1 MQVTVGIRE
10 LKAHL
15 SQYMR
20 QVKSGKTVV
29 ITERGKPVGR
39 IVPVEVSLDEKIQ
52 GLIKSG
58 FIIWNGEK
66 LKPTKP
72 VAINKGEKTV
82 AEMVLE
88 DRE

>member
-1 MQVTVGIRE
+1 MQTTVGIRD
-10 LKAHL
+10 LKAQL
-15 SQYMR
+15 SHYVR
-20 QVKSGKTVV
+20 QVKSGETVI
-29 ITERGKPVGR
+29 ITEYGKPVGR
-39 IVPVEVSLDEKIQ
+39 IVPMEVSLDEKVQ
-52 GLIKSG
+52 EMIKSG
-58 FIIWNGEK
+58 FIVWNGEK